1 MSAIGWYRSSACSF
15 KQQLDRPSGPGAL
28 CLFRCDKFPLTRSG
42 ETSRNTHNGSNRA
55 SLISLAISFQAGTS
69 SQSPGRSGR
78 SMSSHYDSLRH

>member
-42 ETSRNTHNGSNRA
+42 ETSRNTRRGCPLTVAGKHPALGLMARIDA
-55 SLISLAISFQAGTS
+55 MVLIG
-69 SQSPGRSGR
+69 P
-78 SMSSHYDSLRH
+78 H